1 MHRIFLLLLL
11 AAGGAWAQDAEQ
23 QDDRAPADP
32 VENAADAD
40 EDAADELDDLVEL
53 YPVEDEDEFIPS
65 ENVKFGQSIPFPT
78 DI

>member
-1 MHRIFLLLLL
+1 MHRVFLLLLL
-11 AAGGAWAQDAEQ
+11 AAGGAWAKDAEQ